1 MARSGVTHE
10 GALYELLARGNKDLY
25 FFSDDPKSIS
35 PYDNRYNPV
44 PAQLHELRRIPPLNG
59 ADFGR
64 TCEFEFE
71 AAGEV
76 FTDPTLLIDLPTW
89 LPPVQATVNPK
100 ATVTDVDGVTYGY
113 TNGTAYFLFS
123 KIQIYQDQILLQ
135 EFSGDALYMA
145 SRARGSLNSAFL
157 ENKITGV
164 HTGSTLDIGRAATPG
179 RLRLHLPL
187 LGCQHPDDGG
197 FPSIAARGQTY
208 KLRLTLRRLEDLV
221 ESSDSRAKPVPWA
234 RSDFTIQTSA
244 TTAPTSFST
253 LQRSAIGVP
262 TIQLETRHIYVDP
275 DTRERLTRSELII
288 PFSRLYENRFTY
300 GAKDYE
306 PISRGAVAS
315 GTRRIDATH
324 PASRIVFW
332 FYKSADLR
340 ANKYTKITQDNG
352 GDYYNNVSL
361 IIASRD
367 REPLATSLLWNKI
380 QHFSKEER
388 DPGPGMGT
396 MNWDLG
402 DLRGREA
409 PYQHQPEGA
418 INFTTAD
425 RPTMYTDLTDV
436 PIDSVTRQK
445 STEMHLI
452 VDSWAIA
459 VFEKGRGGLKYAN

>member
-25 FFSDDPKSIS
+25 FFNDDPKSIS

-76 FTDPTLLIDLPTW
+76 FVDPTLVIDLPSW
-89 LPPVQATVNPK
+89 LPPQVAASNPK
-100 ATVTDVDGVTYGY
+100 SVITDADGVSYGY
-113 TNGTAYFLFS
+113 TNGIGYFLFS
-123 KIQIYQDQILLQ
+123 KIQIYQDQLLLQ
-135 EFSGDALYMA
+135 EFTGDALYAA
-145 SRARGSLNSAFL
+145 SRARGSLSSAFL

-164 HTGSTLDIGRAATPG
+164 HSGSALEIGRAATPG

-197 FPSIAARGQTY
+197 FPSIAARAQTY
-208 KLRLTLRRLEDLV
+208 KLRVTLRRLEDLV
-221 ESSDSRAKPVPWA
+221 EASDSRPKPVPWG
-234 RSDFTIQTSA
+234 RSDLGPVA
-244 TTAPTSFST
+244 T
-253 LQRSAIGVP
+253 LQRTAIAP
-262 TIQLETRHIYVDP
+262 ITLQLETRHIYVDP
-275 DTRERLTRSELII
+275 DTRERLTRSSLEI
-288 PFSRLYENRFTY
+288 PFSRLYENTFTY

-306 PISRGAVAS
+306 PLTRGAVAN
-315 GTRRIDATH
+315 GTRRVDATH
-324 PASRIVFW
+324 PAGRLLFW
-332 FYKSADLR
+332 FHKTADLR
-340 ANKYTKITQDNG
+340 ANKYTKMTQDDG
-352 GDYYNNVSL
+352 TEYYNNVSL
-361 IIASRD
+361 ISAARD
-367 REPLATSLLWNKI
+367 REPLNTPLLWNKL
-380 QHFSKEER
+380 QHLAKEER
-388 DPGPGMGT
+388 DPGPGLGT

-425 RPTMYTDLTDV
+425 RPTIYTDLANV
-436 PIDSVTRQK
+436 PVDPVSGQK
-445 STEMHLI
+445 STEMRVI

-459 VFEKGRGGLKYAN
+459 TFEKGRGGLKYGN